1 MSLAVKSSVDENRA
15 PGRFILTGSS
25 DLARAAGAKD
35 SRAGRAV
42 GVRVYP
48 LSLSERQGSLAS
60 GTFVDR
66 FLGWAVDSGTVPTD
80 PCSREKLAALIEV
93 SGYPTVQNLTQRQRR
108 TWFNAYVHDVV
119 GLDVIDHNLTRYP
132 GRLTA
137 VLRMMVAQQSQEL
150 LKATLARETDI
161 PETTIT
167 SYTDILGR
175 IYLVERIRPWSRNL
189 VSREKGKPKA
199 LVNDSGLAA
208 HLSGQSAQRWLD
220 SENPS
225 SGFGHAVEG
234 ALTPE
239 LIAQSGWSDQEYEV
253 FHWCDRSG
261 YEVDVFCELPDGTVL
276 AFEIKVGA
284 PRAKHLDSLKFIRKH
299 LGDRFRAGF
308 VVGHASEVTRWGS
321 DLYSIPW
328 ASLWS

>member
-66 FLGWAVDSGTVPTD
+66 FLGWAVDAGTVPTD

-119 GLDVIDHNLTRYP
+119 GLDVIDHN
-132 GRLTA
+132 
-137 VLRMMVAQQSQEL
+137 
-150 LKATLARETDI
+150 
-161 PETTIT
+161 
-167 SYTDILGR
+167 
-175 IYLVERIRPWSRNL
+175 
-189 VSREKGKPKA
+189 
-199 LVNDSGLAA
+199 
-208 HLSGQSAQRWLD
+208 
-220 SENPS
+220 
-225 SGFGHAVEG
+225 
-234 ALTPE
+234 
-239 LIAQSGWSDQEYEV
+239 
-253 FHWCDRSG
+253 C
-261 YEVDVFCELPDGTVL
+261 
-276 AFEIKVGA
+276 
-284 PRAKHLDSLKFIRKH
+284 
-299 LGDRFRAGF
+299 
-308 VVGHASEVTRWGS
+308 
-321 DLYSIPW
+321 
-328 ASLWS
+328 